1 MKHKTNQSKKFFQL
15 TMFLILIS
23 GINPVHSQSSIT
35 DAGVQMHETT
45 AGIECRFVI
54 VVEDTSNVQQLE
66 VKLGSSAGDY
76 SFVNTVFDFDVTGGL
91 PAGYSYQRN
100 GNTITLVTGPL
111 TEHSTWFGSVRIKNN
126 SGQWSD
132 AYDFIAN

>member
-1 MKHKTNQSKKFFQL
+1 
-15 TMFLILIS
+15 MFLIFIS
-23 GINPVHSQSSIT
+23 GINEVYSQTGIT

-45 AGIECRFVI
+45 AGMECRFVI
-54 VVEDTSNVQQLE
+54 VVEDTSNVHQLE

-76 SFVNTVFDFDVTGGL
+76 SLVNAVFDFDVTGGL

-100 GNTITLVTGPL
+100 GNAITLVTGTL
-111 TEHSTWFGSVRIKNN
+111 TEQSTWFGSVQIKNN